1 MLHVENLALDYGGKR
16 TGIAVT
22 DQLQIIASPLD
33 TVETSKLMDFLK
45 QYIAKENVSDLV
57 VGLSVRFSGELNEI
71 ENQILPFLKK
81 FENEFPT
88 IKIHR
93 ENEMFTSKMASQ
105 AMFEGGMKKKKRQ
118 EKGMVDKVSA
128 VIILQ
133 SFLSHKL

>member
-1 MLHVENLALDYGGKR
+1 MSRILALDYGGKR
-16 TGIAVT
+16 TGVAVT
-22 DQLQIIASPLD
+22 DELQIIASPLD
-33 TVETSKLMDFLK
+33 TIETSKLMDFLK
-45 QYIAKENVSDLV
+45 QYIEKENVSDLV

-71 ENQILPFLKK
+71 ENQIQPFLKK
-81 FENEFPT
+81 FSEQFPL

-93 ENEMFTSKMASQ
+93 ENEMFTSKMASR

-133 SFLSHKL
+133 SFLAHKL

>member
-1 MLHVENLALDYGGKR
+1 MSRIVALDYGGKR
-16 TGIAVT
+16 TSVAAT
-22 DQLQIIASPLD
+22 DEMQIIASPVD
-33 TVETSKLMDFLK
+33 TIETSKLMDFLK
-45 QYIAKENVSDLV
+45 QYIEKENVSDLV

-71 ENQILPFLKK
+71 ENQIQPFLKK
-81 FENEFPT
+81 FSEQFPL

>member
-1 MLHVENLALDYGGKR
+1 MSRILALDYGGKR

-118 EKGMVDKVSA
+118 EKGMVEKVSA

>member
-1 MLHVENLALDYGGKR
+1 M
-16 TGIAVT
+16 I
-22 DQLQIIASPLD
+22 
-33 TVETSKLMDFLK
+33 
-45 QYIAKENVSDLV
+45 QYIEKENVSDLV

-71 ENQILPFLKK
+71 ENQIQPFLKK
-81 FENEFPT
+81 FEKEFPL

-93 ENEMFTSKMASQ
+93 ENEMFTSKMASR

>member
-1 MLHVENLALDYGGKR
+1 MSRIIALDYGGKR
-16 TGIAVT
+16 TGVAAT
-22 DQLQIIASPLD
+22 DEMQIIASPVD
-33 TVETSKLMDFLK
+33 TIDTSKLMDFLK
-45 QYIAKENVSDLV
+45 QYIEKENVSDLV

-71 ENQILPFLKK
+71 ENQIQPFLKK
-81 FENEFPT
+81 FSEQFPL

>member
-1 MLHVENLALDYGGKR
+1 MSRILALDYGGKR

-22 DQLQIIASPLD
+22 DELQIIASPLD
-33 TVETSKLMDFLK
+33 TIETSKLMDFLK
-45 QYIAKENVSDLV
+45 QYIEKENVSDLV

-71 ENQILPFLKK
+71 ENQIQPFLKK
-81 FENEFPT
+81 FSEQFPL

-93 ENEMFTSKMASQ
+93 ENEMFTSKMASR

-133 SFLSHKL
+133 SFLAHKL

>member
-1 MLHVENLALDYGGKR
+1 MSRIVALDYGGKR
-16 TGIAVT
+16 TGVAAT
-22 DQLQIIASPLD
+22 DEMQIIASPVD
-33 TVETSKLMDFLK
+33 TIETSKLMDFLK
-45 QYIAKENVSDLV
+45 QYIEKENVSDLV

-71 ENQILPFLKK
+71 ENQIQPFLKK
-81 FENEFPT
+81 FSEQFPL

-133 SFLSHKL
+133 SFLSHKF

>member
-1 MLHVENLALDYGGKR
+1 MSRILALDYGGKR
-16 TGIAVT
+16 TGVAVT
-22 DQLQIIASPLD
+22 DELQIIASPLD
-33 TVETSKLMDFLK
+33 TIDTSKLMDFLK
-45 QYIAKENVSDLV
+45 QYIEKENVSDLV

-71 ENQILPFLKK
+71 ENKIQPFLKK
-81 FENEFPT
+81 FSEQFPL
-88 IKIHR
+88 IKVHR

-105 AMFEGGMKKKKRQ
+105 AMFVGGIKKKKRQ

>member
-1 MLHVENLALDYGGKR
+1 MSRILALDYGGKR
-16 TGIAVT
+16 TGVAVT
-22 DQLQIIASPLD
+22 DELQIIASPVD
-33 TVETSKLMDFLK
+33 TIDTSKLMDFLK
-45 QYIAKENVSDLV
+45 QYIEKENVSDLV

-71 ENQILPFLKK
+71 ENKIQPFLKK
-81 FENEFPT
+81 FSEQFPL
-88 IKIHR
+88 IKVHR

-105 AMFEGGMKKKKRQ
+105 AMFVGGMKKKKRQ

>member
-1 MLHVENLALDYGGKR
+1 MSRILALDYGGKR

-22 DQLQIIASPLD
+22 DELQIIASPLD
-33 TVETSKLMDFLK
+33 TIETSKLMDFLK
-45 QYIAKENVSDLV
+45 QYIEKENVSDLV

-71 ENQILPFLKK
+71 ENQIQPFLKK
-81 FENEFPT
+81 FSEQFPL

-93 ENEMFTSKMASQ
+93 ENEMFTSKMASR

>member
-1 MLHVENLALDYGGKR
+1 MSRIVALDYGGKR
-16 TGIAVT
+16 TGVAAT
-22 DQLQIIASPLD
+22 DEMQIIASPVD
-33 TVETSKLMDFLK
+33 TIETSKLMDFLK
-45 QYIAKENVSDLV
+45 QYIQKENVSDLV

-71 ENQILPFLKK
+71 ENQIQPFLKK
-81 FENEFPT
+81 FSEQFPL

>member
-1 MLHVENLALDYGGKR
+1 MSRIVALDHVGKR
-16 TGIAVT
+16 TGVAAT
-22 DQLQIIASPLD
+22 DEMQIIASPVD
-33 TVETSKLMDFLK
+33 TIETSKLMDFLK
-45 QYIAKENVSDLV
+45 QYIEKENVSDLV

-71 ENQILPFLKK
+71 ENQIQPFLKK
-81 FENEFPT
+81 FSEQFPL

>member
-1 MLHVENLALDYGGKR
+1 MSRIVALDYGGKR
-16 TGIAVT
+16 TGVAAT
-22 DQLQIIASPLD
+22 DEMQIIASPVD
-33 TVETSKLMDFLK
+33 TIETSKLMDFLK
-45 QYIAKENVSDLV
+45 QYIEKENVSDLV

-71 ENQILPFLKK
+71 ENQIQTFLKK
-81 FENEFPT
+81 FSEQFPL

>member
-1 MLHVENLALDYGGKR
+1 MSRILALDYGGKR
-16 TGIAVT
+16 TSVAAT
-22 DQLQIIASPLD
+22 DEMQIIASPVD
-33 TVETSKLMDFLK
+33 TIETSKLMDFLK
-45 QYIAKENVSDLV
+45 QYIEKENVSDLV

-71 ENQILPFLKK
+71 ENQIQPFLKK
-81 FENEFPT
+81 FSEQFPL

>member
-1 MLHVENLALDYGGKR
+1 MSRILALDYGGKR

-22 DQLQIIASPLD
+22 DELQIIASPLD
-33 TVETSKLMDFLK
+33 TIETSKLLDFLK

-71 ENQILPFLKK
+71 ENQIQPFLQK
-81 FENEFPT
+81 FSVEFPK
-88 IKIHR
+88 IKVHR
-93 ENEMFTSKMASQ
+93 ENEMFTSKMASR

>member
-1 MLHVENLALDYGGKR
+1 MSRILALDYGGKR
-16 TGIAVT
+16 TGVAVT
-22 DQLQIIASPLD
+22 DELQIIASPVD
-33 TVETSKLMDFLK
+33 TIDTSKLMDFLK
-45 QYIAKENVSDLV
+45 QYIEKENVSDLV

-71 ENQILPFLKK
+71 ENQIQPFLKK
-81 FENEFPT
+81 FSEQFPL

-105 AMFEGGMKKKKRQ
+105 AMFDGGMKKKKRQ

>member
-1 MLHVENLALDYGGKR
+1 MARIVAIDFGGKR
-16 TGIAVT
+16 TGVAAT
-22 DQLQIIASPLD
+22 DELQIIASPVD
-33 TVETSKLMDFLK
+33 TIETSKLMDFFEKYLFT
-45 QYIAKENVSDLV
+45 ESVSDLV
-57 VGLSVRFSGELNEI
+57 VGLPLRFSGEVNDIEVEI
-71 ENQILPFLKK
+71 QKFIQKFSLK
-81 FENEFPT
+81 FPN

-93 ENEMFTSKMASQ
+93 ENEMFTSKMASR